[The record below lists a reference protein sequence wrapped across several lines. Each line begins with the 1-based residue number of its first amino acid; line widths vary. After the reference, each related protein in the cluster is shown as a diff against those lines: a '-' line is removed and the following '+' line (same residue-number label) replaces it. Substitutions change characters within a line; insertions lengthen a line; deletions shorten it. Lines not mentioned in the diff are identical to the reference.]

1 MADQAIASDLAP
13 GSEIKQELDNVEF
26 EPLDKYVDSILR
38 NAQVKFRDHAEEVPE
53 GVPGLIYGDSE
64 SDEEPV
70 MARGPM
76 AKTAL
81 SAVAG
86 PGSLRETT
94 IGGAVVKNLTLLVP
108 KDATGGYGD
117 LPVLP
122 ITGVGQEKA
131 ELVAVVGK
139 DPEEGAAPNIPILLL
154 PDEEDDE
161 GESQRASASAT
172 LSQLAAAS
180 VLVNLGKTA
189 AKRRTQA
196 PVKEE
201 PKAKPSDGKASGKE
215 ETKDEETGEEETKEE
230 EGKGEEGKVAK
241 SELNSYVLSGDIEKL
256 FGIKGLTG
264 KLYKFKGPETKEDK
278 KKSETKKEG
287 KKEDTE
293 EGEDQ
298 SNENDEEEAGPKAR
312 DAGKDPLKAQADSND
327 SAPKEEKAGKE
338 DEAGSKG
345 DKKDKEEKKDKG
357 KKEPAREKVKINPKS
372 LKLLGKPLGK
382 ILPFLESEELK
393 SLPIENLEFTYCEE
407 ESGHFFP
414 PGLRLE
420 VDVPLSGSLQWAT
433 DALQKMFGEKRTPKK
448 IHLSADLGKTRDWS
462 KRPKVEDFA
471 LRGYFDGFGNQEW
484 DILKFKTLG
493 LELTAT
499 KAASKKPKDNDKGK
513 DGKETKKK
521 NDKGDDES
529 EEQEQQSRDA
539 TEGSPTDEPKTTKD
553 DKPGS
558 EVTIRQV
565 SSAQAEASA
574 TDSQQDD
581 ADVEHEEGDSSKKG
595 EEKKSPSKAD
605 EKDDKKDG
613 KDKKDKVKKSYNYG
627 FGFFGT
633 VSFIKIPHA
642 NSPLDLHIRIGRDFE
657 VEKEKKD
664 EKKEEKKGKKK
675 EEEGKEKKKEIKED
689 EGEEKNEGKENDSE
703 KKVEALE
710 KKDEPSSDT
719 NKASKDTVELAKDGE
734 MSSEKSTEAGDKPKK
749 AEGKKHSDGKH
760 KRIWKLAIYCDEWKD
775 IYGVKNVSL
784 KKAELKSSFEQGD
797 FKKTLEFN
805 LSADIKL
812 GGGSF
817 KVKGKI
823 SKADSFLDAEL
834 GDVSLSDF
842 KKIQA
847 QMQGQH
853 VPEEKK
859 KEEKEKTAEEIKKE
873 AEKKDEEK
881 KDEKEEA
888 QGHELIFKKIHVRI
902 SRQTIEKEQ
911 TWKGSLLFDGH
922 VTFNGKSSARA
933 RLELTRDGLTIS
945 GGLADY
951 QIPDTKVTIEQAQMK
966 IYIGFKRS
974 KKDKKIEESKTNDN
988 KSITDAS
995 SEKGKSGQPDQDE
1008 TTAVVKAGV
1017 DSKPE
1022 KSDTKNVEKPGE
1034 NEKKTKRESEFAIL
1048 GVVKIHEVPVS
1059 VGFYMARKNDKEK
1072 RDWLAFGSVGN
1083 FTLSQ
1088 LVPDLKGTDF
1098 DLQLDNIALIASSED
1113 REVTEEEE
1121 DKKDDKKDEKKDEK
1135 KEDTEKK
1142 KKEDK
1147 TEEGTKIELEKIFDI
1162 DDAYSKI
1169 MDKKKEGKKEDKKKD
1184 KKEDKKEKKDD
1195 KKKEKKEADD
1205 DDAHAG
1211 VLKKVESYKYPIRK
1225 GVQVCATIR
1234 KFDTLDLL
1242 NNNKPMDGLVLIIAF
1257 TPNGLEITIN
1267 LPKTLQVRVRPDV
1280 ILGDFGA
1287 SILPA
1292 KGELELSATLTLLFD
1307 DQRPIRVTGTITGSA
1322 TEAKAA
1328 IYMNPN
1334 DKWINP
1340 FQLNEKVVVSK
1351 LGLGAGITYATV
1363 CAMGPDELSLTGSVA
1378 VGSTLTADL
1387 VLSLGVK
1394 KEQVIYFHISE
1405 LNISKLVKLAG
1416 EMTDIAALQSVNGG
1430 EDFLVFRDI
1439 TFYMSTGA
1447 KVHGVYYD
1455 RGIHVKGMV
1464 ELFGKKGDFDGQI
1477 RDDGVV
1483 INGGVDNFNIGGL
1496 EVRAA
1501 RAGQERAT
1509 MGIELTGDRQ
1519 KVLIDGMIRFHAL
1532 ELSIFIDADVQERRL
1547 DADITLK
1554 FTESIMLHLKA
1565 NARVPDSKSLEGVV
1579 MNFEAEIRPDV
1590 LGAIF
1595 DAINQTIGDIGK
1607 LATETIEN
1615 AERKLQEQMEEK
1627 QSELEKMANELKA
1640 MKEKVDEEVRKREA
1654 KIDQDNLERKR
1665 LEDEL
1670 EKLEKAVTD
1679 AEAEKDQNK
1688 TKLNKL
1694 KNQKAA
1700 KELEFDKKIRE
1711 KEREYERKEKEER
1724 DRQEEWK
1731 AKRRQLEN
1739 QKEASFGD
1747 ALRSK
1752 EAADADWASWVAQE
1766 DHLWR
1771 EIQKSEK
1778 NAADAW
1784 AKGFWYWGE
1793 TTKWNIIANKQKAEL
1808 EWVHA
1813 QKAIATE
1820 ARHVGEAIFCNPLWI
1835 EIEKELNKAGE
1846 EIQKHADALA
1856 YFVNGEHYKA
1866 LEALTRDKKRE
1877 LDRQIASIQKLEEES
1892 KKIETKLKL
1901 ARQELKKNKGR
1912 ITEKET
1918 KLQKEV
1924 ERLQGELKTRPFE
1937 DAYKAKLQ
1945 DHESIAAQI
1954 QWIQKKLDEIKTGI
1968 DQATQAA
1975 QESIR
1980 VLKQA
1985 IPAVE
1990 RIVVTASTDVFVKR
2004 KPLTFKIEARW
2015 MGKLIHAE
2023 VQWAPGQDVNAL
2035 YEQIGLKVIKAADEK
2050 A

>member
-1 MADQAIASDLAP
+1 
-13 GSEIKQELDNVEF
+13 
-26 EPLDKYVDSILR
+26 
-38 NAQVKFRDHAEEVPE
+38 
-53 GVPGLIYGDSE
+53 
-64 SDEEPV
+64 
-70 MARGPM
+70 
-76 AKTAL
+76 
-81 SAVAG
+81 
-86 PGSLRETT
+86 
-94 IGGAVVKNLTLLVP
+94 
-108 KDATGGYGD
+108 
-117 LPVLP
+117 
-122 ITGVGQEKA
+122 
-131 ELVAVVGK
+131 
-139 DPEEGAAPNIPILLL
+139 
-154 PDEEDDE
+154 
-161 GESQRASASAT
+161 
-172 LSQLAAAS
+172 
-180 VLVNLGKTA
+180 
-189 AKRRTQA
+189 
-196 PVKEE
+196 
-201 PKAKPSDGKASGKE
+201 
-215 ETKDEETGEEETKEE
+215 
-230 EGKGEEGKVAK
+230 
-241 SELNSYVLSGDIEKL
+241 
-256 FGIKGLTG
+256 
-264 KLYKFKGPETKEDK
+264 
-278 KKSETKKEG
+278 
-287 KKEDTE
+287 
-293 EGEDQ
+293 
-298 SNENDEEEAGPKAR
+298 
-312 DAGKDPLKAQADSND
+312 
-327 SAPKEEKAGKE
+327 
-338 DEAGSKG
+338 
-345 DKKDKEEKKDKG
+345 
-357 KKEPAREKVKINPKS
+357 
-372 LKLLGKPLGK
+372 
-382 ILPFLESEELK
+382 
-393 SLPIENLEFTYCEE
+393 
-407 ESGHFFP
+407 
-414 PGLRLE
+414 
-420 VDVPLSGSLQWAT
+420 
-433 DALQKMFGEKRTPKK
+433 
-448 IHLSADLGKTRDWS
+448 
-462 KRPKVEDFA
+462 
-471 LRGYFDGFGNQEW
+471 
-484 DILKFKTLG
+484 
-493 LELTAT
+493 
-499 KAASKKPKDNDKGK
+499 
-513 DGKETKKK
+513 
-521 NDKGDDES
+521 
-529 EEQEQQSRDA
+529 
-539 TEGSPTDEPKTTKD
+539 
-553 DKPGS
+553 
-558 EVTIRQV
+558 
-565 SSAQAEASA
+565 
-574 TDSQQDD
+574 
-581 ADVEHEEGDSSKKG
+581 
-595 EEKKSPSKAD
+595 
-605 EKDDKKDG
+605 
-613 KDKKDKVKKSYNYG
+613 
-627 FGFFGT
+627 
-633 VSFIKIPHA
+633 
-642 NSPLDLHIRIGRDFE
+642 
-657 VEKEKKD
+657 
-664 EKKEEKKGKKK
+664 
-675 EEEGKEKKKEIKED
+675 
-689 EGEEKNEGKENDSE
+689 
-703 KKVEALE
+703 
-710 KKDEPSSDT
+710 
-719 NKASKDTVELAKDGE
+719 
-734 MSSEKSTEAGDKPKK
+734 
-749 AEGKKHSDGKH
+749 
-760 KRIWKLAIYCDEWKD
+760 
-775 IYGVKNVSL
+775 
-784 KKAELKSSFEQGD
+784 
-797 FKKTLEFN
+797 
-805 LSADIKL
+805 
-812 GGGSF
+812 
-817 KVKGKI
+817 
-823 SKADSFLDAEL
+823 
-834 GDVSLSDF
+834 
-842 KKIQA
+842 
-847 QMQGQH
+847 
-853 VPEEKK
+853 
-859 KEEKEKTAEEIKKE
+859 
-873 AEKKDEEK
+873 
-881 KDEKEEA
+881 
-888 QGHELIFKKIHVRI
+888 
-902 SRQTIEKEQ
+902 
-911 TWKGSLLFDGH
+911 
-922 VTFNGKSSARA
+922 
-933 RLELTRDGLTIS
+933 
-945 GGLADY
+945 
-951 QIPDTKVTIEQAQMK
+951 
-966 IYIGFKRS
+966 
-974 KKDKKIEESKTNDN
+974 
-988 KSITDAS
+988 
-995 SEKGKSGQPDQDE
+995 
-1008 TTAVVKAGV
+1008 
-1017 DSKPE
+1017 
-1022 KSDTKNVEKPGE
+1022 
-1034 NEKKTKRESEFAIL
+1034 
-1048 GVVKIHEVPVS
+1048 
-1059 VGFYMARKNDKEK
+1059 
-1072 RDWLAFGSVGN
+1072 
-1083 FTLSQ
+1083 
-1088 LVPDLKGTDF
+1088 
-1098 DLQLDNIALIASSED
+1098 
-1113 REVTEEEE
+1113 
-1121 DKKDDKKDEKKDEK
+1121 
-1135 KEDTEKK
+1135 
-1142 KKEDK
+1142 
-1147 TEEGTKIELEKIFDI
+1147 
-1162 DDAYSKI
+1162 
-1169 MDKKKEGKKEDKKKD
+1169 
-1184 KKEDKKEKKDD
+1184 

-1322 TEAKAA
+1322 TKAKAA

-1416 EMTDIAALQSVNGG
+1416 EMTDIVALQSVNGG

-1464 ELFGKKGDFDGQI
+1464 EFFGKKGDFDGQI

-1607 LATETIEN
+1607 LATETIDN
-1615 AERKLQEQMEEK
+1615 AVQNLQEQMDEK

-1654 KIDQDNLERKR
+1654 KIDQDSLERKR
-1665 LEDEL
+1665 LEDDL

-1700 KELEFDKKIRE
+1700 KEREFDKKIRE

-1747 ALRSK
+1747 DLRSK

-1766 DHLWR
+1766 EHLWR

-1793 TTKWNIIANKQKAEL
+1793 TTKWNMIANKQKTEL

-1820 ARHVGEAIFCNPLWI
+1820 ARHVGEAIFRNPLWI

-1846 EIQKHADALA
+1846 EIQKHAEALA

-1866 LEALTRDKKRE
+1866 LEALKRDNKRE

>member
-433 DALQKMFGEKRTPKK
+433 DALQKMFATESGR
-448 IHLSADLGKTRDWS
+448 
-462 KRPKVEDFA
+462 FA

-574 TDSQQDD
+574 TDSQPRRPQQDD

-1784 AKGFWYWGE
+1784 AKGFW
-1793 TTKWNIIANKQKAEL
+1793 
-1808 EWVHA
+1808 
-1813 QKAIATE
+1813 
-1820 ARHVGEAIFCNPLWI
+1820 
-1835 EIEKELNKAGE
+1835 
-1846 EIQKHADALA
+1846 
-1856 YFVNGEHYKA
+1856 
-1866 LEALTRDKKRE
+1866 E